1 MHDAPHHKMS
11 RHVKRDTK
19 CHALKIRKSP
29 LSNNC
34 SKIGMTMSNIANKK
48 PPGVLHPSVK
58 KWDELIFL
66 RIYGHFNFVIQL
78 IGDKIVETL
87 YSNRVTLEN
96 KRIHTAPLSPP
107 FKVGVF
113 FVFYW

>member
-1 MHDAPHHKMS
+1 MHDVPHHKMS

-19 CHALKIRKSP
+19 CHALKIMKSP

-48 PPGVLHPSVK
+48 PPGVLHPSVR

-66 RIYGHFNFVIQL
+66 PIYGHFCDSDNRRQNCF
-78 IGDKIVETL
+78 DIVL
-87 YSNRVTLEN
+87 
-96 KRIHTAPLSPP
+96 K
-107 FKVGVF
+107 
-113 FVFYW
+113 